1 MLSPENLEKIKELL
15 NQIWADHS
23 PPVKE
28 RSGSKSGKKNINEK
42 KRQNG
47 DTSNNVAKCF
57 DLTTSELLVIT
68 GLIIDVLNVESVL
81 VSRDQVV
88 QIVLSGNLK
97 RKTELERVMEQVGK
111 LPFDQVIK
119 AIIENNL

>member
-15 NQIWADHS
+15 SQIWADHS

-28 RSGSKSGKKNINEK
+28 KAGSKSGKKNTGEK
-42 KRQNG
+42 NRENG
-47 DTSNNVAKCF
+47 DTSNGIPKCF
-57 DLTTSELLVIT
+57 DLNPTELLVIT
-68 GLIIDVLNVESVL
+68 GLIVDVLNVESVL
-81 VSRDQVV
+81 VNRNQVV
-88 QIVLSGNLK
+88 QIVLSGNLR
-97 RKTELERVMEQVGK
+97 RKTELERVMEQVGQ